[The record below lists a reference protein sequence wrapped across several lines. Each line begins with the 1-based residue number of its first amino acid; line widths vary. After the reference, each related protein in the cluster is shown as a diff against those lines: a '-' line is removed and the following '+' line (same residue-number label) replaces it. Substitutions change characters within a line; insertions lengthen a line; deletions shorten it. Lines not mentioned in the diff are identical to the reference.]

1 MDVLITKLIELFV
14 DDEKFPEDE
23 YLYIYKQL
31 FEFWSFLKS
40 KTSDTKDNEFFIILA
55 EVLLTSDASLQGDV
69 INKISSWWIENPAL
83 SNIKFIGNALE
94 LVSIYTN
101 NKQMVDIWYD
111 VVTKIENNKR
121 SFSKSDLNLWMR
133 LGNFSKYKQK
143 SKIG

>member
-1 MDVLITKLIELFV
+1 MV
-14 DDEKFPEDE
+14 
-23 YLYIYKQL
+23 
-31 FEFWSFLKS
+31 FLKS

-69 INKISSWWIENPAL
+69 INKISSWWTENPAL

-121 SFSKSDLNLWMR
+121 SFSQSDLNLWMR
-133 LGNFSKYKQK
+133 LGNFFEIPEAEIQNRLK
-143 SKIG
+143 SIVESMKKMFSHI